1 MKNNNLTEKEIQE
14 KIRKVD
20 GAMAQ
25 EGMPLT
31 EEIKKKLYNCLTGK
45 TTTDIERKKVLERYK
60 KNRKID

>member
-31 EEIKKKLYNCLTGK
+31 EEIKKKLYDCLTGK

-60 KNRKID
+60 KIYG